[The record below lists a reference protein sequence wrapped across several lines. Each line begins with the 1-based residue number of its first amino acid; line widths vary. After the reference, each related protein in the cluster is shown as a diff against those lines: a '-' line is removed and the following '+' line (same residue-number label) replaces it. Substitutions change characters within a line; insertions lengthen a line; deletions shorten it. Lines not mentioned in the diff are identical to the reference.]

1 MIQELIFIFAVSKI
15 KAAKIKTA
23 SLLRIDSYMMQPF
36 KKASIPLMA
45 AALSL
50 IISPSSMAHL
60 PATYANLPS
69 IGTAAA
75 GTLTIDKEIEYGHA
89 YMQMLR
95 ASQPLVLDPLLTE
108 YVNSLGATLI
118 ANATDVKTPFEFFL
132 VENKDINAFAFFGG
146 YIGLHTGLFYHA
158 QNESELASVVAHEIA
173 HLTQRH
179 LARAMEDQAKK
190 TPFTVAALV
199 GSLMLAIASP
209 QAGIAA
215 AQATTAASIQGQ
227 INYTRQNE
235 KEADR
240 IGIETLNRAG
250 FDVHAMPAFFTRL
263 SDQYRYVS
271 KPPAFLLTHPL
282 PDERITDT
290 RQRAQQYPSI
300 KTPPLSQNFML
311 AKARVIARFLN
322 FKSADSLAWFERAAK
337 NKKDMPEMA
346 INYGK
351 ALVYIDT
358 RKFKQANALLTP
370 LLKAEPY
377 NRFYLDAATDLS
389 LAQEQYSAAITRLKK
404 ALKSQT
410 DNPVLL
416 INLYYAKIK
425 AGAYKEAISGLLRYS
440 HRYPKDLNAWRL
452 LQEAYE
458 KSGNRHATLAA
469 QGEILALKGA
479 WDRAILLYTQ
489 ASQLVKLGSLD
500 QARYDARI
508 DQLQKSKM
516 RTESLKR

>member
-1 MIQELIFIFAVSKI
+1 
-15 KAAKIKTA
+15 
-23 SLLRIDSYMMQPF
+23 MQPF
-36 KKASIPLMA
+36 KKASIPLIV

-50 IISPSSMAHL
+50 ITSPFSTAHL

-69 IGTAAA
+69 IGTAASS
-75 GTLTIDKEIEYGHA
+75 TLTVDKEIEYGHA

-95 ASQPLVLDPLLTE
+95 ASQPIVLDPLLTE

-118 ANATDVKTPFEFFL
+118 AHASDVKTPFEFFL

-190 TPFTVAALV
+190 TPLTVAALI

-250 FDVHAMPAFFTRL
+250 FNAHAMPAFFTRL

-290 RQRAQQYPSI
+290 RQRAQQYKV
-300 KTPPLSQNFML
+300 KTPFLSEDFML

-322 FKSADSLAWFERAAK
+322 LKSADSLAWFERAAK
-337 NKKDMPEMA
+337 NKKDMPQAA

-358 RKFKQANALLTP
+358 RKFKQANALLAP
-370 LLKAEPY
+370 LLKAAPQ

-389 LAQEQYSAAITRLKK
+389 LSQKQYKTAIARLKN
-404 ALKSQT
+404 ALNSQT

-416 INLYYAKIK
+416 INLYYAEIK
-425 AGAYKEAISGLLRYS
+425 AGSYKQAISGLLRYT
-440 HRYPKDLNAWRL
+440 HKYPKDLNAWLL

-458 KSGNRHATLAA
+458 KSGNRHATLAV
-469 QGEILALKGA
+469 QGEILALKGG
-479 WDRAILLYTQ
+479 WDKAILLYTQ

-508 DQLQKSKM
+508 DQLRKNQT
-516 RTESLKR
+516 RAESLKR

>member
-1 MIQELIFIFAVSKI
+1 
-15 KAAKIKTA
+15 
-23 SLLRIDSYMMQPF
+23 MQPF
-36 KKASIPLMA
+36 KKASIPLIA

-50 IISPSSMAHL
+50 IISPFSTAHL
-60 PATYANLPS
+60 PATYTDLPS
-69 IGTAAA
+69 IGTAAS
-75 GTLTIDKEIEYGHA
+75 GTLSVDKEIEYGQA
-89 YMQMLR
+89 YMRMFR
-95 ASQPLVLDPLLTE
+95 ASQPIVLDPLLTE

-118 ANATDVKTPFEFFL
+118 AHASDVKTPFKFFL

-146 YIGLHTGLFYHA
+146 HIGLHTGLFYHA

-190 TPFTVAALV
+190 TPLTVAALI
-199 GSLMLAIASP
+199 GSLMLGIASP

-240 IGIETLNRAG
+240 IGIDILSRAG
-250 FDVHAMPAFFTRL
+250 FNAHAMPAFFTRL

-290 RQRAQQYPSI
+290 RQRAQQYPTV
-300 KTPPLSQNFML
+300 KTPPLSQDFML

-322 FKSADSLAWFERAAK
+322 LKSADSLAWFERALK
-337 NKKDMPEMA
+337 NKKDMPEAA

-358 RKFKQANALLTP
+358 RNFKQANALLAP
-370 LLKAEPY
+370 LLKAEPQ

-389 LAQEQYSAAITRLKK
+389 LAQKQYKAAIARLKN
-404 ALKSQT
+404 ALNHQT
-410 DNPVLL
+410 DNSVLL

-425 AGAYKEAISGLLRYS
+425 AGSYQQAISGLLRYT
-440 HRYPKDLNAWRL
+440 HNYPKDLNAWLL

-458 KSGNRHATLAA
+458 KSGNRHATLGV
-469 QGEILALKGA
+469 QGEILALKGS
-479 WDRAILLYTQ
+479 WDKAILLYTQ

-508 DQLQKSKM
+508 DQLREAQV